1 MEPLDL
7 FLVRARTAD
16 LQREAREAAL
26 ARQLP
31 ARPRTRH
38 VGAVALGTRAGL
50 AALAGRVRSLRSVVP
65 AGSAAGGA
73 AGTAGG
79 AQVCCA

>member
-26 ARQLP
+26 VRQLP
-31 ARPRTRH
+31 ARPRGRAAH
-38 VGAVALGTRAGL
+38 AVTLGTRAGL
-50 AALAGRVRSLRSVVP
+50 AALAGRVRTLRTAVP
-65 AGSAAGGA
+65 GVATGD
-73 AGTAGG
+73 T
-79 AQVCCA
+79 QVCCA